1 MSPWRGRVDHEYAA
15 PLFALSPYFSYLLTI
30 AAQAFFFLF
39 SFIPVCPDPRYERD
53 VSWLFFR
60 LSILRLDPPAGS
72 LRSALERNV
81 LAHRQRFYQARDFAA
96 PDSLPQRCS
105 HRKSD
110 LHVPFHTHRPPP
122 HRRCVRLELVL
133 LASSAATRYGCC
145 CCGCGRSCRYSCVA
159 RVLLC
164 ELFANER
171 R

>member
-1 MSPWRGRVDHEYAA
+1 MCRDVVCTVPH
-15 PLFALSPYFSYLLTI
+15 LLIPT

-39 SFIPVCPDPRYERD
+39 SFIPVGPDPRYERD

-110 LHVPFHTHRPPP
+110 LRVPFPTNLPPP
-122 HRRCVRLELVL
+122 HRRRVRLELVL
-133 LASSAATRYGCC
+133 LASSAANRYCC
-145 CCGCGRSCRYSCVA
+145 CFCCCCGRSCRYSCVA

-164 ELFANER
+164 ELFVNER